1 MHHINISD
9 TFIQMLRA
17 ECLSLCHVETA
28 CVWEQDRHSVCDT
41 YSSGGRV
48 PMCKMVTWEINFVVG
63 CDEIKYI
70 HCVLHVRA
78 L

>member
-1 MHHINISD
+1 
-9 TFIQMLRA
+9 MLRA

-41 YSSGGRV
+41 QLGWGV
-48 PMCKMVTWEINFVVG
+48 PMCRVVTWESNFDVG
-63 CDEIKYI
+63 CDEMKYRLS
-70 HCVLHVRA
+70 VFHVRA